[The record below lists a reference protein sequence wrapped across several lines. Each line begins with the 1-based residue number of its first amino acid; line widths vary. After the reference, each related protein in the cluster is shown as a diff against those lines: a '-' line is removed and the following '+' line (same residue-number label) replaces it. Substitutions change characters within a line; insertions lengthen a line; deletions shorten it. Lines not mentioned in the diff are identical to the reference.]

1 MARDRANIRTD
12 MLGADAYRNLTMA
25 EQHLYKLLMI
35 HSTLSYAGVAEWK
48 PGKLAATAC
57 DLTKESIRAAGRGL
71 QSKHFIY
78 VDEDTEEVFIRSFVR
93 HDGLLKQHRLPVSMA
108 NNYTDISSSEIRQ
121 FLIFELQ
128 RLFNE
133 YPEYKCWEIDRVKR
147 LLKNPSKDMKS
158 MTYADTQG
166 VTHAMPDATGYGID
180 EKVGYGLR
188 TATAT
193 TTATSTEVDK
203 REAPQKR
210 GTRIP
215 EDFHVTTEMIQWAST
230 NALNV
235 DLNLETIK
243 FKNYWESK
251 AGRDATKLDWTK
263 TWHNWI
269 LRSHS
274 PSATSS
280 KPTATEKIRDTFAK
294 GQALQ
299 AKFNQTS
306 QPELGA

>member
-12 MLGADAYRNLTMA
+12 MLGADAYRSLSMA

-48 PGKLAATAC
+48 PGKLAATAS
-57 DLTKESIRAAGRGL
+57 DLTKESVRAAGNGL

-78 VDEDTEEVFIRSFVR
+78 VDEETEEVFIRSFVR

-121 FLIFELQ
+121 FFVHELR
-128 RLFNE
+128 RLFEE

-158 MTYADTQG
+158 MSHADAHG
-166 VTHAMPDATGYGID
+166 ATHAMPDAAGYAITEEPGYGS
-180 EKVGYGLR
+180 R

-193 TTATSTEVDK
+193 ATATSSKEDK

-215 EDFHVTTEMIQWAST
+215 EDFQLTAEMSQWAAS
-230 NALNV
+230 NAPNV
-235 DLNLETIK
+235 DINLETMK
-243 FKNYWESK
+243 FKNHWESK
-251 AGRDATKLDWTK
+251 AGRDATKLDWIK
-263 TWHNWI
+263 TWRNWI
-269 LRSHS
+269 LNSRSNA
-274 PSATSS
+274 ATTS
-280 KPTATEKIRDTFAK
+280 KPSTMDRIRNTVAA

-299 AKFNQTS
+299 AQSNQN
-306 QPELGA
+306 PLLELGE